1 MSRIRPHLTYANVM
15 VTLLA
20 FVVLGGVAYA
30 AASLPKNSVGA
41 KQLKKNAVTA
51 AKIKAG
57 AVSGAKVKDGS
68 LSGADIDASTL
79 GQVPSARSALEAQ
92 SALSAGTAQSA
103 ATAKR
108 AEQAE
113 TADTAEQA
121 ESAKSAE
128 RLGKF
133 PPAAFAPAGRFR
145 FESRPNGAIQ
155 QEIYQLPGG
164 IRVLTSGNSN
174 LNLAFDNTGSE
185 AWRISTPTEGGEVEP
200 GEEVV
205 ALVGGFSALIL
216 IQNTVDPSEA
226 VALQC
231 ARFEDPDRIGCFAT
245 LSPDL
250 GVG

>member
-1 MSRIRPHLTYANVM
+1 MSQIRPHLTYANVM

-20 FVVLGGVAYA
+20 FVVLGGVGYA
-30 AASLPKNSVGA
+30 ATVLPKNSVGA
-41 KQLKKNAVTA
+41 KQLKKNAVTG

-57 AVSGAKVKDGS
+57 AVNGAKVRDGS
-68 LSGADIDASTL
+68 LSGADVDASTL
-79 GQVPSARSALEAQ
+79 GQVPSARSALDAQ
-92 SALSAGTAQSA
+92 TAVRAATAQSA
-103 ATAKR
+103 ESAKNAER
-108 AEQAE
+108 AETAGQAE
-113 TADTAEQA
+113 TA
-121 ESAKSAE
+121 ESAA

-155 QEIYQLPGG
+155 QEIFQLPGG

-185 AWRISTPTEGGEVEP
+185 TWRVSTPTEGGEVEP
-200 GEEVV
+200 EEEVV
-205 ALVGGFSALIL
+205 ALVGGFTALIL
-216 IQNTVDPSEA
+216 VQNTVDPSEA

-231 ARFEDPDRIGCFAT
+231 GRFDDPDRIGCFAT
-245 LSPDL
+245 MSPEL

>member
-20 FVVLGGVAYA
+20 FIVLGGVAYA
-30 AASLPKNSVGA
+30 ATTLPKNSVGT
-41 KQLKKNAVTA
+41 KQLKKKAVTA

-92 SALSAGTAQSA
+92 SAVSAATAQTAATAQSA
-103 ATAKR
+103 TTAKS
-108 AEQAE
+108 AELAE
-113 TADTAEQA
+113 
-121 ESAKSAE
+121 SAE

-155 QEIYQLPGG
+155 QEIYLLPGG

-174 LNLAFDNTGSE
+174 LNLAFDNTGSDI
-185 AWRISTPTEGGEVEP
+185 WRISTPTEGGEVEP
-200 GEEVV
+200 DEEVV
-205 ALVGGFSALIL
+205 ALTGGFTTLVL
-216 IQNTVDPSEA
+216 IQNTADPSEA

-231 ARFEDPDRIGCFAT
+231 GRFDDPDRIGCFAT
-245 LSPDL
+245 LSPEL

>member
-1 MSRIRPHLTYANVM
+1 MSRVRPHLTYANVM
-15 VTLLA
+15 VSLLA

-30 AASLPKNSVGA
+30 ATALPKNSVGT

-51 AKIKAG
+51 AKIRPG

-68 LSGADIDASTL
+68 LGGADVDASTL

-92 SALSAGTAQSA
+92 SAVSAATAQSA
-103 ATAKR
+103 VTAKS
-108 AEQAE
+108 AEQAG
-113 TADTAEQA
+113 TAE
-121 ESAKSAE
+121 SAE

-155 QEIYQLPGG
+155 QEIYLLPGG

-174 LNLAFDNTGSE
+174 LNLAFDNTGSDI
-185 AWRISTPTEGGEVEP
+185 WRISTPTEGGDIEP
-200 GEEVV
+200 DEEVV
-205 ALVGGFSALIL
+205 AFTGGFTTLVL
-216 IQNTVDPSEA
+216 IQNTADPSEA

-231 ARFEDPDRIGCFAT
+231 GRFEDPDRIGCFAT
-245 LSPDL
+245 LSPEL

>member
-1 MSRIRPHLTYANVM
+1 MNRIRPHLTYANVL

-30 AASLPKNSVGA
+30 ATALPKNSVGA

-57 AVSGAKVKDGS
+57 AVNGAKVKDGT
-68 LSGADIDASTL
+68 LSGADVNASTL
-79 GQVPSARSALEAQ
+79 GQVPSAKSAVEAQ
-92 SALSAGTAQSA
+92 SAVSAATAQSA
-103 ATAKR
+103 ETAKS
-108 AEQAE
+108 
-113 TADTAEQA
+113 AEQA

-133 PPAAFAPAGRFR
+133 PPAAFAPAGRLR
-145 FESRPNGAIQ
+145 FESRPNGAVQ

-174 LNLAFDNTGSE
+174 LNLVFDNTGSE
-185 AWRISTPTEGGEVEP
+185 TWRVSTPTEGGEVEP
-200 GEEVV
+200 EEEVV
-205 ALVGGFSALIL
+205 ALVGGFTALIL
-216 IQNTVDPSEA
+216 VQNTVDPSEA

-231 ARFEDPDRIGCFAT
+231 GRFDDPDRIGCFAT
-245 LSPDL
+245 LSPEL

>member
-1 MSRIRPHLTYANVM
+1 MNRIRPHLTYANVM

-20 FVVLGGVAYA
+20 FVVLGGVGYA
-30 AASLPKNSVGA
+30 ATALPKNSVGA

-57 AVSGAKVKDGS
+57 AVNGAKVRDGS
-68 LSGADIDASTL
+68 LSGADVDASTL
-79 GQVPSARSALEAQ
+79 AQVPSARSALEAQ
-92 SALSAGTAQSA
+92 NAVRSTTAQSA
-103 ATAKR
+103 ETAKN
-108 AEQAE
+108 AEQA
-113 TADTAEQA
+113 ASAE
-121 ESAKSAE
+121 SAE

-155 QEIYQLPGG
+155 QEIFQLPGG
-164 IRVLTSGNSN
+164 VRVLTSGNSN

-185 AWRISTPTEGGEVEP
+185 IWRVSTPTEGGEVEP

-205 ALVGGFSALIL
+205 ALVDGFTALIL

-231 ARFEDPDRIGCFAT
+231 GRFDDPDRIGCFAT
-245 LSPDL
+245 MSPEL